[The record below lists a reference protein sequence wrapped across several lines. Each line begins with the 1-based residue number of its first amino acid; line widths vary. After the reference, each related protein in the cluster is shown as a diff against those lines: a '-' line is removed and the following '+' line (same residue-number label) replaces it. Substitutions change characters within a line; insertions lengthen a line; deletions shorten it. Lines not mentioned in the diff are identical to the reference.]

1 MSEQKFS
8 SSVFKLNRNI
18 LHMCFL
24 HNLELDALNPRNTL
38 CNLLLLLSAADNRVY
53 CPTIN
58 QPMTGDE
65 GQSLVAEWLAGRGG

>member
-1 MSEQKFS
+1 MHVNLLLCTCSEFSGADMSEQKFS

-38 CNLLLLLSAADNRVY
+38 YNLLLLLNAPNLGA
-53 CPTIN
+53 P
-58 QPMTGDE
+58 
-65 GQSLVAEWLAGRGG
+65 LVSFI